1 MCSASTT
8 VLLGLLDAAA
18 PPLGCE
24 GGGHSKMGGVPDCIP
39 SVALAPPCCG
49 ICSSALVHLLQIS
62 CPLEGSPFQRLVHV
76 FACAGKSCWGKS
88 ESWKVLRS
96 QYLEDIA
103 EQGSKVKQEE
113 ECTVTTSDWCDG
125 ADDWGEDSEGME
137 SIARHSP
144 GAVPEPFHKETD
156 CAMQFQGLSL
166 RESPVLHHVD
176 HSRDDNSNNNH
187 RDGPD
192 VPRCV
197 PAFRPYYISV
207 VDEADYLGYQ
217 DTGHA
222 QKLLQEYQRKEG
234 LALEQLV
241 SESCASGG
249 YEEKYEK
256 SATGKRDRVFHRF
269 MKRISSCPEQLLR
282 YSWNGEPLF
291 LTATSVTAAGVPPCS
306 LCQSRRVFEF
316 QLMPALISALK
327 PFSSRTDVSVEF
339 GTALVFTCEKSCWP
353 PNQPTPLEEY
363 IYVQE
368 DPDQHLFK

>member
-1 MCSASTT
+1 MSSAST
-8 VLLGLLDAAA
+8 VLLGLMDAAA
-18 PPLGCE
+18 PPMACE
-24 GGGHSKMGGVPDCIP
+24 GEGSHSKMGGVPDFIP
-39 SVALAPPCCG
+39 SVVLAPPCCG

-62 CPLEGSPFQRLVHV
+62 CPLEGSPFQRLIHI

-96 QYLEDIA
+96 QYLQEIV
-103 EQGSKVKQEE
+103 EQGSEVNQKE
-113 ECTVTTSDWCDG
+113 ECAVAASDWCEG
-125 ADDWGEDSEGME
+125 ADDWGEDGDGME
-137 SIARHSP
+137 PIARHSP
-144 GAVPEPFHKETD
+144 GGAPEVG
-156 CAMQFQGLSL
+156 CAMQLQGLSL
-166 RESPVLHHVD
+166 RESPVLHPVSH
-176 HSRDDNSNNNH
+176 DDNSNNNH
-187 RDGPD
+187 RDGPNG
-192 VPRCV
+192 PRSV

-217 DTGHA
+217 DTDHA

-234 LALEQLV
+234 LALEQLM

-256 SATGKRDRVFHRF
+256 SGIGKRDRVFHRF

-291 LTATSVTAAGVPPCS
+291 LAATDVTAAGVPPCG

-316 QLMPALISALK
+316 QLMPALVNMLK
-327 PFSSRTDVSVEF
+327 PFSSRTEVSVEF
-339 GTALVFTCEKSCWP
+339 GTALVFTCERSCWP
-353 PNQPTPLEEY
+353 PNHPTPLEEY